1 MQTETP
7 KAFEPLTPHFR
18 KIAENLEIVWTA
30 HAVVR
35 VQERFGFR
43 NKYKIPVEEIQA
55 AGATK
60 SIGDVFRVRC
70 FSIRYV
76 CVRVLR
82 GVRILTVFRTK
93 KKERK
98 GVLANGK
105 RK

>member
-1 MQTETP
+1 MQSDTP

-18 KIAENLEIVWTA
+18 MIAKNLEIAWTD

-55 AGATK
+55 TGATK

-70 FSIRYV
+70 FSIQYV
-76 CVRVLR
+76 CVRVRR
-82 GVRILTVFRTK
+82 GVRILTVFRIK
-93 KKERK
+93 GKERK
-98 GVLANGK
+98 GVCANGK